1 MNNHNKIKFS
11 LILRKFMFNSLK
23 FVMKLVFIC
32 IITALFIGL
41 PEAIMLSWND
51 EENIKQCMQ
60 EHADWTYDECES
72 AVVW

>member
-32 IITALFIGL
+32 IIIALFIGL
-41 PEAIMLSWND
+41 PGAIMLSW
-51 EENIKQCMQ
+51 KR
-60 EHADWTYDECES
+60 S
-72 AVVW
+72 RRP

>member
-1 MNNHNKIKFS
+1 
-11 LILRKFMFNSLK
+11 
-23 FVMKLVFIC
+23 
-32 IITALFIGL
+32 
-41 PEAIMLSWND
+41 MLSWND